1 MSVTSA
7 GGAKIDMRLKPG
19 GVLCYIDPPFFDRNP
34 RDRHRIV
41 VLALDGVIPFDLGI
55 PSRVFGAALDRDRQ
69 PRYEVVTCGLTAGPV
84 RTTEDYS
91 LFVEHGAEALES
103 ADTVIIPPA
112 YPLVDRIAEG
122 AEPAPELIAAL
133 ERIPPRARKVAFCTG
148 AYVLAAAGYLDGR
161 TVTTHWNQAERLEQ
175 RFPALRVDA
184 DVLYIDDGDVLT
196 SAGVAAAID
205 LCLHIIRTDHGSATA
220 NFAARACV
228 VPPSRDG
235 GQAQYIERPVPPAS
249 ATGTGPARAWALERL
264 HEPLTLHDLAT
275 RAGMSVRTFTRQ
287 FRSETGMSPGQ
298 WIIDQRIDLAR
309 HLLESTDLS
318 IERVAE
324 RAGFGTAT
332 AMRQHLR
339 ASIGVS
345 PKAYRRTFQG
355 ADV

>member
-220 NFAARACV
+220 NCAARA
-228 VPPSRDG
+228 
-235 GQAQYIERPVPPAS
+235 
-249 ATGTGPARAWALERL
+249 
-264 HEPLTLHDLAT
+264 
-275 RAGMSVRTFTRQ
+275 
-287 FRSETGMSPGQ
+287 
-298 WIIDQRIDLAR
+298 
-309 HLLESTDLS
+309 
-318 IERVAE
+318 
-324 RAGFGTAT
+324 
-332 AMRQHLR
+332 
-339 ASIGVS
+339 
-345 PKAYRRTFQG
+345 
-355 ADV
+355 